1 MTTSILANPGLA
13 RKRVLNPKTSGDL
26 AMYGVVII
34 WAGFALTL
42 RAIGASP
49 LARADVA
56 LLRFSVPAVLL
67 LPFLPSRLA
76 RMKRLRAPDVIM
88 VLLGGM
94 PFFFVASEG
103 ARTTSAAHVGAL
115 IAGTAPLSVAII
127 GRLLERRAIPRRQWL
142 SLSLIIAGALGMVA
156 ARSGDRIAGALPGIG
171 LLGAASLLW
180 GTYTIGIRRT
190 GLDAIGNALVLAI
203 GSLVMVVILMLAGI
217 EPSRIGSFSFAEAL
231 PFILVQGFGV
241 GLLATLGYAFA
252 ISRLGSTRSAT
263 IGSLA
268 PPLAAILAVPI
279 LGESLGAAT
288 AASIAVITTG
298 VILASR
304 AAR

>member
-1 MTTSILANPGLA
+1 MTTSILASPGLA
-13 RKRVLNPKTSGDL
+13 RKRVLNPKTSGHL
-26 AMYGVVII
+26 AMYGVVIV

-76 RMKRLRAPDVIM
+76 RMKRLRVPDVIM